1 MPSSTE
7 WMISILEG
15 TQDAKVGAYP
25 FLLGSS
31 EHLMQ
36 YCNVWNMMKTD
47 LHSGKL
53 LSPPY
58 FSCTLQACI
67 EHAAGK
73 HYMHHCNLLI

>member
-7 WMISILEG
+7 WMISVLEG

-47 LHSGKL
+47 WHSGKL
-53 LSPPY
+53 LSLTY
-58 FSCTLQACI
+58 YSCTLQACI
-67 EHAAGK
+67 EHAAVK